1 MTILTVATEARN
13 PIVFLGEVEKLV
25 DHAGVSK
32 EALARLGAKAREGNV
47 DLKWLNQTSITDKEL
62 DFLAR
67 DKRTPWNLYS
77 NPAEQGKRL
86 RISLRGAGAELEAE
100 PIVEG
105 LGTNVKRQVKMGTSE
120 IDYEVTIAG
129 KPRGFEVK
137 GWTADTWEEA
147 LDAAIKRLNKKGL
160 TAAEKKG
167 VQKIDHMLGQLQNAQ
182 AAKGASPYRDLN
194 KF

>member
-1 MTILTVATEARN
+1 
-13 PIVFLGEVEKLV
+13 
-25 DHAGVSK
+25 
-32 EALARLGAKAREGNV
+32 
-47 DLKWLNQTSITDKEL
+47 
-62 DFLAR
+62 
-67 DKRTPWNLYS
+67 
-77 NPAEQGKRL
+77 L
-86 RISLRGAGAELEAE
+86 RISLRRAGAELEAE
-100 PIVEG
+100 QIVEG

-182 AAKGASPYRDLN
+182 AAKGASPYLGITDALN
-194 KF
+194 KSGRDKLARLLKTEGLGGTEVVTISEAKMKEAAAGRIGESLGIPRP